1 MKDWLA
7 AQRIARP
14 DGIALIV
21 GDQQWSFLELDR
33 LVSVLCGRL
42 AGLGVQS
49 QTVVGVLMPN
59 VPDYVLLI
67 HAVAR
72 LGAVLLP
79 LNTRLTAAELDW
91 MLVKAQCSLI
101 ICSQA
106 TEATAAELSTGL
118 RRAVSVD
125 ETQDLRVQSWWDI
138 TLTDSWRPV
147 DLDVNAIQAIIF
159 TSGTTGTPKGVQL
172 TFSNHFYSA
181 MGSAYRVG
189 TQPDDRWL
197 CNLPLY
203 HVGGMAIILR
213 AALYGIAVVLQDG
226 FDLAA
231 LNHALDARQVTL
243 MSLVP
248 TMLYRLLN
256 ARDSFPP
263 SLRLVLV
270 GGAAASGDLIN
281 RALERGVPIS
291 TTYGLTEAAS
301 QVATMLPADVPKKPG
316 SVGKPLMFTAVKI
329 VDEGGKPLKPGEIGE
344 IIVTSPVVMQG
355 YLSYPPCN
363 GELRTGDMGYFDKD
377 GDLWL
382 VDRRSDLIVTG
393 GENVYPS
400 EVENTLRQHPAVADA
415 CVVGLPDAEWGHRV
429 GAMIVARP
437 GCRVTIPE
445 LLQFGRGRLA
455 GYKLPRVVIFADQLP
470 QTASG
475 KVHRALVAEQLL
487 SNI

>member
-1 MKDWLA
+1 MRDWLA

-14 DGIALIV
+14 DGIALIN
-21 GDQQWSFLELDR
+21 GAEQWTFLELDR

-49 QTVVGVLMPN
+49 RTVVGILMPN
-59 VPDYVLLI
+59 LTDNVVLI
-67 HAVAR
+67 HALAR

-91 MLVKAQCSLI
+91 MLMRAQCTLL

-106 TEATAAELSTGL
+106 TEATAAELSTMA
-118 RRAVSVD
+118 RRVVSVD
-125 ETQDLRVQSWWDI
+125 ESNDPRVQSWWDI

-147 DLDVNAIQAIIF
+147 ELDMNAVQAIMF

-172 TFSNHFYSA
+172 TFGNHFFSA
-181 MGSAYRVG
+181 MGSAYRIG

-203 HVGGMAIILR
+203 HVGGLAIILR
-213 AALYGIAVVLQDG
+213 AALYGITVVLQDG
-226 FDLAA
+226 FDLDA
-231 LNHALDARQVTL
+231 LNVALDTQRVTL

-248 TMLYRLLN
+248 TMLFRLLN
-256 ARDSFPP
+256 ARETYPP

-270 GGAAASGDLIN
+270 GGAAASPDLVQ
-281 RALERGVPIS
+281 RAVERGVPIA

-301 QVATMLPADVPKKPG
+301 QVATMLPAEVVKKPG
-316 SVGKPLMFTAVKI
+316 SVGKPLMLTSVKI
-329 VDEGGKPLKPGEIGE
+329 VDEGGKPLKAGEIGE
-344 IIVTSPVVMQG
+344 VIVNSPVVMQS
-355 YLSYPPCN
+355 YLAYPPCN
-363 GELRTGDMGYFDKD
+363 GELRTGDMGYLDKD

-400 EVENTLRQHPAVADA
+400 EVENTLRQHPAVYDV
-415 CVVGLPDAEWGHRV
+415 CVVGLPDAEWGQRV
-429 GAMIVARP
+429 AAMIVVRE
-437 GCRVTIPE
+437 GQRLTIPE
-445 LLQFGRGRLA
+445 LMQFSRGRLA
-455 GYKLPRVVIFADQLP
+455 GYKQPRVVVFTDHLP
-470 QTASG
+470 HTASG
-475 KVHRALVAEQLL
+475 KIHRAAVVEELL
-487 SNI
+487 SNP